1 MNSTLKSP
9 ANVFSDQGSDGSS
22 RLVPYDDIEA
32 NPADYYDISKYEK
45 DFIKNPLR
53 PDADIMELASMALA
67 LRNGDFDF
75 YDTDVIQ
82 ANILSHAQLVAQGAK
97 ELDGGEGS
105 ASEITPS
112 GDGKDLS
119 RSGPLSGEETEKE
132 EGEEAGQVGRS
143 CVGITPPGNNEG
155 EGDGEGDGEGED
167 EGEEEG
173 EEGEEKKAGVDDEN
187 TEADAE
193 RERGRDVDGQDR
205 IMDEGESERESE
217 RDDHVENMEA
227 DAGEGGRE
235 GEDQDMIMDDGDGR
249 EGERDHHDEN
259 MGGDAEAGGR
269 EGEDQDEDKNLEGE
283 RECVGKRA
291 REEGDEDENIEG
303 EEEDRE
309 VEGRIG
315 SGDET
320 GPPGEDNT
328 KRKSRRD
335 ERKPTTAINLVRD
348 SSHVAVSG
356 SIVNGSRGRQTRGTK
371 RKAELE
377 GVRTTRSKVPK
388 LSGNARQPVYRRR
401 KVRRL

>member
-173 EEGEEKKAGVDDEN
+173 
-187 TEADAE
+187 
-193 RERGRDVDGQDR
+193 RRGRC
-205 IMDEGESERESE
+205 E
-217 RDDHVENMEA
+217 
-227 DAGEGGRE
+227 
-235 GEDQDMIMDDGDGR
+235 
-249 EGERDHHDEN
+249 
-259 MGGDAEAGGR
+259 
-269 EGEDQDEDKNLEGE
+269 
-283 RECVGKRA
+283 
-291 REEGDEDENIEG
+291 
-303 EEEDRE
+303 
-309 VEGRIG
+309 
-315 SGDET
+315 
-320 GPPGEDNT
+320 
-328 KRKSRRD
+328 
-335 ERKPTTAINLVRD
+335 
-348 SSHVAVSG
+348 
-356 SIVNGSRGRQTRGTK
+356 
-371 RKAELE
+371 
-377 GVRTTRSKVPK
+377 
-388 LSGNARQPVYRRR
+388 
-401 KVRRL
+401 VRRLIVRLL